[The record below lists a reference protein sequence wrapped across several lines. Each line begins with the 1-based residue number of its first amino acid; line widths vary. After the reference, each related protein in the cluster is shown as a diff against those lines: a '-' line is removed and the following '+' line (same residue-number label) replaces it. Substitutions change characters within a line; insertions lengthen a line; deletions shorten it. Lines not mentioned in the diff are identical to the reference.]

1 MFCQEVVFRFFRKHK
16 LLPVS
21 NSNMEYFR
29 NHLLYSIF
37 MFYSCESVLQ
47 KLISRNLWRVLIWC
61 IILKVWKYFVET
73 LYFCILYTPLSSIV
87 KLKISSSMN
96 FLTNKKSLLVF
107 ENYIKIEQIIQMSNS
122 TYEGSLL
129 W

>member
-37 MFYSCESVLQ
+37 MFYSCGSVLQ